1 MSITDNSAAEARRHD
16 PFGSAPVVEGAHF
29 QSRPLDPLDVARHSA
44 AAANEPYRRL
54 QQRRAIEGEERFRY
68 EEQIRRQR
76 RESLERRRSRVQDRE
91 AMNRPQLR
99 DAAVGTAGVLVPSMM
114 IVSGSQVQGPMKTA
128 LFALAVAGSAVAGN
142 QWMEWRCEQRTARY
156 EDEMDRLDERIA
168 ELSVPRPRP
177 FDAWGLDQG

>member
-1 MSITDNSAAEARRHD
+1 MSITDDSAAKPYRHD
-16 PFGSAPVVEGAHF
+16 PFGPRPVTEGAHF
-29 QSRPLDPLDVARHSA
+29 HSRALDPHEVARHSA
-44 AAANEPYRRL
+44 VVADEPYRRRQ
-54 QQRRAIEGEERFRY
+54 QQRAVEEDERFRY
-68 EEQIRRQR
+68 EETLRRQR
-76 RESLERRRSRVQDRE
+76 RDSLMRRRSRVSDRS

-99 DAAVGTAGVLVPSMM
+99 DAAIGTAGVLVPSMM
-114 IVSGSQVQGPMKTA
+114 IVSGSQVQGSMKTA

-156 EDEMDRLDERIA
+156 EDEIDRLDERIA